1 MIQSILMSAQAVLF
15 KRAEYQWKA
24 ENNETSGRSRKKQFF
39 LKMDDTLHSDSSYEF
54 LLE

>member
-1 MIQSILMSAQAVLF
+1 MSAQAVLF
-15 KRAEYQWKA
+15 KRAEYQRKA

-39 LKMDDTLHSDSSYEF
+39 LKMDDTLHSDSSHEF